1 MNQECREKVRYE
13 FVSCV
18 ERTLQRLQSEPTQ
31 MPFHEALLSKEA
43 IFWSRFERSFS
54 TSFGQSVIERI
65 SAYIAAY
72 SGAVNVQTQ
81 HQTYI
86 AIDQNH
92 LQAIEQHI
100 SQLRV
105 RGSGVSPCWGND
117 TIHIL
122 NTPRSGYTENIRVI
136 SDLYFERNGQRNFFS
151 IKTVKPNIDQT
162 AEAKRDLLK
171 LKVGDPNCNAY
182 FGLYYNPY
190 GDQRAEYSWTP
201 PMRIFNFHYDFCV
214 LIGKD
219 YWDCLGGEG
228 TYEVILEIARDA
240 GQALQETIRQ
250 YGIDN
255 FI

>member
-1 MNQECREKVRYE
+1 MDQMCCERVRAE

-18 ERTLQRLQSEPTQ
+18 ERTLQRLQSEPTK

-65 SAYIAAY
+65 SAVIAAS
-72 SGAVNVQTQ
+72 SGAANVQTQ
-81 HQTYI
+81 KHTNI
-86 AIDQNH
+86 ILDQNH
-92 LQAIEQHI
+92 LQEIEHHI
-100 SQLRV
+100 YQLRLK
-105 RGSGVSPCWGND
+105 GSGVSPSWND
-117 TIHIL
+117 DFQNIL
-122 NTPRSGYTENIRVI
+122 NTPRSGNFVELRLI
-136 SDLYFERNGQRNFFS
+136 SDLYFERNGTRNYFS

-171 LKVGDPNCNAY
+171 LKISDPSCNAY

-190 GDQRAEYSWTP
+190 GDQRVRYAWTP

-228 TYEVILEIARDA
+228 TYETILDIAHSA
-240 GQALQETIRQ
+240 GEALQRTIRQ